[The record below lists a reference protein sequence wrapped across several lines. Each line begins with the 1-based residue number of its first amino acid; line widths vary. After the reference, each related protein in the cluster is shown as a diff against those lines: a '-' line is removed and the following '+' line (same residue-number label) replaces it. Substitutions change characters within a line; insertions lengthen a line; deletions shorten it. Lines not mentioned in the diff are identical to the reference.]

1 MLGWSLFGVTALLA
15 AALGCRLLLMR
26 KGIREI
32 LGCLEQDLL
41 LSTSGVF
48 LSGRDPYL
56 RRLAAQL
63 ERQLKQ
69 LRKLR
74 QNYLEGDQRVKDA
87 VVSISHDLRTPLTAI
102 SGYLELLENA
112 DSQVAVDQYVVQI
125 QNRVSAI
132 KQLVEELYR
141 YFVETTAMEPVCQ
154 RQCINQILE
163 ETAISYLPALQQ
175 QGITPEFSIT
185 DKPVYCRVDKLA
197 LTRVLSNLFSNVL
210 KYSDGDLLVSM
221 QEDGQICFANSAKS
235 LSRVDVNKLFDRFYT
250 VDSSR
255 QSTGLGL
262 SISKLLTEK
271 MQGTVAAGYEDGRLE
286 IILQFPVE

>member
-1 MLGWSLFGVTALLA
+1 MLGWILFGVTALLA
-15 AALGCRLLLMR
+15 AALGCKLLLMR

-32 LGCLEQDLL
+32 LGCLEQDLQ

-48 LSGRDPYL
+48 LSGRDPYM

-112 DSQVAVDQYVVQI
+112 DSQAAVGQYVAQV

-141 YFVETTAMEPVCQ
+141 YFVETSAMEPVCQ

-175 QGITPEFSIT
+175 HGITPEFTIT

-197 LTRVLSNLFSNVL
+197 LTRVLSNLFSNAL

-221 QEDGQICFANSAKS
+221 QEDGRICFANSAGS

-262 SISKLLTEK
+262 SIAKLLTEK
-271 MQGTVAAGYEDGRLE
+271 MRGTVAARYENGRLE
-286 IILQFPVE
+286 LILQFPVE